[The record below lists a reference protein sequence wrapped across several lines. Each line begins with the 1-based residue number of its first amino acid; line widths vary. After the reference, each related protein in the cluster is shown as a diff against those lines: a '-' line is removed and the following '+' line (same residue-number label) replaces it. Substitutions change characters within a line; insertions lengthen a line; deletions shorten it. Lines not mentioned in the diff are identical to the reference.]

1 MLHPKIPTLI
11 EISLR
16 KGCRFRD
23 SPFSV
28 RGDGE
33 TLGRNAKKYPY
44 RKNRL
49 FGSSG
54 APTPTKNLKRLPR
67 RYVFIFATP
76 LLRFFPLSVNAPF
89 AFSCGRRGTAPR
101 WMRSA
106 PPFSPTSRQRT
117 LRLLLLEKGD
127 RSAVDEECAPSP
139 TDLSSSYRLSLS
151 FAFSCR
157 RRGTAPRWMRSN
169 VLSYSKTST
178 E

>member
-1 MLHPKIPTLI
+1 MAQRTKKDFLRQEQKHRPRRRSLTSRMLHPKIPTLI
-11 EISLR
+11 KVSLR

-23 SPFSV
+23 SLFSV
-28 RGDGE
+28 RGEGG

-49 FGSSG
+49 CGSSR

-67 RYVFIFATP
+67 RYVFISATP

-106 PPFSPTSRQRT
+106 PPFSPTFRQQ
-117 LRLLLLEKGD
+117 
-127 RSAVDEECAPSP
+127 PH
-139 TDLSSSYRLSLS
+139 LSLPPVGVGALDDPQRPLS
-151 FAFSCR
+151 HRPSVSAPFAFSCR
-157 RRGTAPRWMRSN
+157 
-169 VLSYSKTST
+169 
-178 E
+178 